1 MIFIFFRKTIF
12 SLSNNTQPFLYDLP
26 PFWHP
31 PPICPFFRSSVS
43 PRLSKWAGGGKY
55 AIDF

>member
-12 SLSNNTQPFLYDLP
+12 SLSNNTQPFFYDLP

-31 PPICPFFRSSVS
+31 PPLLYAHFLEVLS
-43 PRLSKWAGGGKY
+43 PHAYQSGQGEESMR
-55 AIDF
+55 